1 MEILVAIDHLD
12 EVVQSARMVLRDA
25 IREQRVADGDVG

>member
-25 IREQRVADGDVG
+25 IREQRAANGDVR